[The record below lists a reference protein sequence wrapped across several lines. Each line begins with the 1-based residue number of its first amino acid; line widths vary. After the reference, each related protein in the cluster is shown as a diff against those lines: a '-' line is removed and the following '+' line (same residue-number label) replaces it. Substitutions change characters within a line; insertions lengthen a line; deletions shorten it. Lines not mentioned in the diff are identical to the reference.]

1 VTETAVEGGTGAGRG
16 LLKWATQHELGIYFA
31 LLMELSW
38 VVPVFR
44 ATASP
49 LRAWSTFG
57 ATAMLIAIALL
68 ALYGNRWMVSAGLP
82 AILRD
87 VLQAVA
93 LLGLLAIAM
102 QAIILSNLNTSL
114 GVLLA
119 DPIRLVNLVIDR
131 LVLVIVVLMSVVY
144 AWWRGGAAAGA
155 SPLSPQ
161 GVGFRFRLIVLLL
174 AVEGIFQRGAGVRPL
189 LEILPLTFGAA
200 LLAMSISRAQS
211 IARGPGARQNP
222 FGRGWALG
230 LASLVLLTIAAGAL
244 VGKLL
249 GTPGA
254 FDAARTFGKGLFAL
268 LQLLLAPVL
277 FVLFLTIYQALR
289 SFNPGDET
297 QIPRPLDLNE
307 VQDWMSELQRRTGA
321 DASWIAWINAHGET
335 LILLLLGAI
344 LLAVVIGVVLFAR
357 REGERSGVEDAD
369 EGESLFSRQA
379 LIDDLRNRLRKAGEA
394 LDPRRF
400 AAGLRRR
407 WVESV
412 VRRIYARLLRLAA
425 ERGVERR
432 PSETPL
438 EFSSRL
444 QFSYPD
450 AQAAALLITQA
461 YNKVRYGELPDEEI
475 DLQGVRSSWQHLQT
489 EVMRRRPQREEPE
502 KAEPGGAEEGH
513 ETG

>member
-1 VTETAVEGGTGAGRG
+1 MTGTAAESGTRQGGG
-16 LLKWATQHELGIYFA
+16 LFRWATQHELGIYFA

-44 ATASP
+44 TTMSP
-49 LRAWSTFG
+49 LRGWSTFG
-57 ATAMLIAIALL
+57 ATALLAAIALL
-68 ALYGNRWMVSAGLP
+68 ALYGNRWMAGAGLP

-87 VLQAVA
+87 VVQTMA

-102 QAIILSNLNTSL
+102 QAIILSNLDTSL
-114 GVLLA
+114 GVLFA
-119 DPIRLVNLVIDR
+119 DPIRLVDLVIDR
-131 LVLVIVVLMSVVY
+131 LVVVIVVLMGVVY

-174 AVEGIFQRGAGVRPL
+174 AIEGVFQRGGGVRPL
-189 LEILPLTFGAA
+189 LEILPLAFGAA

-230 LASLVLLTIAAGAL
+230 LAALVLLTIAAGAL
-244 VGKLL
+244 AGRVL
-249 GTPGA
+249 GTSAA
-254 FDAARTFGKGLFAL
+254 FDVARTFGKGLFAL
-268 LQLLLAPVL
+268 LQLVLAPVL

-321 DASWIAWINAHGET
+321 DAGWIAWINAHGET

-344 LLAVVIGVVLFAR
+344 LLVVVVGVVLFAR
-357 REGERSGVEDAD
+357 REGGRSGAEDSD

-379 LIDDLRNRLRKAGEA
+379 LMDDLRNRLRRAGEA

-407 WVESV
+407 WLESV
-412 VRRIYARLLRLAA
+412 VRRIYARFLRLAA
-425 ERGVERR
+425 ERGIERR

-444 QFSYPD
+444 RLSYPD
-450 AQAAALLITQA
+450 AQSAALLITQA
-461 YNKVRYGELPDEEI
+461 YNKVRYGEFPDEVI
-475 DLQGVRSSWQHLQT
+475 DLQGVRSSWQHLRT
-489 EVMRRRPQREEPE
+489 EVMRKRAPDG
-502 KAEPGGAEEGH
+502 AAEEAGAGRT
-513 ETG
+513 EAGDEVV